1 MVYTVFFCI
10 AMIAFVTRHHGET
23 IPKCKEANSTHEA
36 DALKTSAEALTAAIL
51 GTPGIFALSTNE
63 SENGVTGLP
72 GIHGASNIVN
82 DIAIHSLILFKLIP
96 YLLFN

>member
-72 GIHGASNIVN
+72 GIRRSSNTEN
-82 DIAIHSLILFKLIP
+82 DITTIIYFIHYYIDI
-96 YLLFN
+96 

>member
-72 GIHGASNIVN
+72 GIYRAPN
-82 DIAIHSLILFKLIP
+82 A
-96 YLLFN
+96 

>member
-51 GTPGIFALSTNE
+51 GTPGIFALSTND

-72 GIHGASNIVN
+72 GIHRASNIVN
-82 DIAIHSLILFKLIP
+82 DIAIHSLKLIP
-96 YLLFN
+96 YMSFN